1 LVRLVFFASIERAF
15 YSESGR
21 RSASVSTASTVDATL
36 ASPNVATVSLQ
47 HKESLTKTP
56 NKSDRLSRESFL
68 KLMLTG
74 ATSALSAGSASA
86 RSVRSPDS
94 RQSKSLVRG
103 LTQDTRLYGS
113 TAVEI
118 GGKAKLDGLRI
129 SLECSDSSSAKW
141 NVTVPEEGE
150 FDLFLS
156 CAVSVPA
163 FKLEIH
169 SGPSSIKV
177 ELKAT
182 EGVYQQTEGGWYFN
196 FERIRLDGK
205 LHLTRGVN
213 PVTVQ
218 VSGPEPNG
226 VFRFRCLEIL
236 PVSGSAAIISS
247 EESVRAHRANTDW
260 FVKAGY
266 GVMFHWTDFTQPRE
280 GEKKPYK
287 DAVNTFDVN
296 AFANMVEEMSAG
308 YVVFTLNHA
317 HPHCAAP
324 IQSWE
329 ALHPGWTTRRD
340 LIGDLADALEA
351 RGIRFLLYIN
361 SPTLTKLG
369 NIGPTG
375 LYQLT
380 FSEEQFAEIHRDVL
394 GEIGARYGKRLAGY
408 WFDSWYQSL
417 AAYPDVPIDA
427 VYRACKEG
435 NSSRIT
441 CFNFWIF
448 PVLTPYQ
455 DYWAGELNSL
465 QNPFASRYIQRGAG
479 KGFQAHGLL
488 SMLDAW
494 VHGKPGPIPAPQFSA
509 EDLIAYVRANI
520 EHQAVTTINIG
531 IYQDG
536 TVEQT
541 SADMMRQLRRA
552 IRGK

>member
-1 LVRLVFFASIERAF
+1 MLNHHKDRLRQQLQLNQHDVAC
-15 YSESGR
+15 
-21 RSASVSTASTVDATL
+21 RSLLRLGTQQEEN
-36 ASPNVATVSLQ
+36 P
-47 HKESLTKTP
+47 TKTFAQ
-56 NKSDRLSRESFL
+56 SDALSRGGFL
-68 KLMLTG
+68 KVVFAG
-74 ATSALSAGSASA
+74 AAGALSAGAGFAGSL
-86 RSVRSPDS
+86 RSTVS
-94 RQSKSLVRG
+94 RQSKALVRG

-118 GGKAKLDGLRI
+118 GGQAKLDDLRI
-129 SLECSDSSSAKW
+129 SVECSHSGSMTW

-156 CAVSVPA
+156 CAVSVPG
-163 FKLEIH
+163 FELEIR
-169 SGPSSIKV
+169 SGSSSVKV
-177 ELKAT
+177 ALKVT
-182 EGVYQQTEGGWYFN
+182 EGVYHQTEGGWYFN
-196 FERIRLDGK
+196 FERIRLDAK
-205 LHLTRGVN
+205 LYLMRGVN
-213 PVTVQ
+213 PVTVH
-218 VSGPEPNG
+218 VSGPELSG
-226 VFRFRCLEIL
+226 SLRFRCLEIL
-236 PVSGSAAIISS
+236 PVSGRVANITS
-247 EESVRAHRANTDW
+247 EESVRAHQANTDW

-266 GVMFHWTDFTQPRE
+266 GVMFHWTDFTQPRQ
-280 GEKKPYK
+280 GEKRSYK
-287 DAVNTFDVN
+287 DAVDAFDVN
-296 AFANMVEEMSAG
+296 AFANMIDEMRAG
-308 YVVFTLNHA
+308 YVVLTLNHA

-329 ALHPGWTTRRD
+329 AIHPGWTTRRD
-340 LIGDLADALEA
+340 LLGDLADALEA
-351 RGIRFLLYIN
+351 RNIRFLLYIN
-361 SPTLTKLG
+361 SPILTKLG

-427 VYRACKEG
+427 VYRACKVG
-435 NSSRIT
+435 NPKRIT
-441 CFNFWIF
+441 SFNFWIF

-465 QNPFASRYIQRGAG
+465 HNPFASRYIQRGAG

-488 SMLDAW
+488 SMLESW
-494 VHGKPGPIPAPQFSA
+494 VHAKPGPIPAPQFSA
-509 EDLIAYVRANI
+509 EDLIAYVSANI

-536 TVEQT
+536 TVEQ
-541 SADMMRQLRRA
+541 SSMDMMRQLRRA

>member
-1 LVRLVFFASIERAF
+1 V
-15 YSESGR
+15 
-21 RSASVSTASTVDATL
+21 L
-36 ASPNVATVSLQ
+36 A
-47 HKESLTKTP
+47 
-56 NKSDRLSRESFL
+56 
-68 KLMLTG
+68 G
-74 ATSALSAGSASA
+74 AAGALSAGSGAA
-86 RSVRSPDS
+86 RSLRSPVS
-94 RQSKSLVRG
+94 PQSNPLVPG
-103 LTQDTRLYGS
+103 LTHEARLYGS

-118 GGKAKLDGLRI
+118 GGNAKLHDLKI
-129 SLECSDSSSAKW
+129 SVECSHSGSMTW

-156 CAVSVPA
+156 CAVSVPG
-163 FKLEIH
+163 FKLEIR
-169 SGPSSIKV
+169 SGSSSVKV
-177 ELKAT
+177 DLKVT
-182 EGVYQQTEGGWYFN
+182 EGVYQQTDGGWYFN

-213 PVTVQ
+213 PVAVQ
-218 VSGPEPNG
+218 VSAPDLSGS
-226 VFRFRCLEIL
+226 VRFRCLEIF
-236 PVSGSAAIISS
+236 PASGSAAIIPL
-247 EESVRAHRANTDW
+247 EESARAHRANTDW

-266 GVMFHWTDFTQPRE
+266 GVMFHWTDFSQPRQ

-287 DAVNTFDVN
+287 DAVDAFDVN
-296 AFANMVEEMSAG
+296 AFARMIEEMGAG
-308 YVVFTLNHA
+308 YIVLTLNHA
-317 HPHCAAP
+317 HPHCAGP

-329 ALHPGWTTRRD
+329 AIHPGWTTRRD
-340 LIGDLADALEA
+340 LIGDLSDALEA
-351 RGIRFLLYIN
+351 RNIRFLLYIN

-375 LYQLT
+375 QYQLT

-394 GEIGARYGKRLAGY
+394 TEIGARYGKRLAGY

-427 VYRACKEG
+427 VYRACKVG
-435 NSSRIT
+435 NPERIT

-465 QNPFASRYIQRGAG
+465 HNPFASRYIQRGAG
-479 KGFQAHGLL
+479 KGFQAHALL
-488 SMLDAW
+488 STLESW

-520 EHQAVTTINIG
+520 EQQAVTTINIG

-536 TVEQT
+536 TVEQ
-541 SADMMRQLRRA
+541 SSMDMMRQLRRA